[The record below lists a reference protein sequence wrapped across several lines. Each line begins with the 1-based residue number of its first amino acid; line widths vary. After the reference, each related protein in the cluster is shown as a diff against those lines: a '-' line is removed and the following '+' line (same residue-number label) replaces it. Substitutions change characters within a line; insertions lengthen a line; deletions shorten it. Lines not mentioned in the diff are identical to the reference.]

1 MYQIQFQNLMAAN
14 YLQQTMAGRGQT
26 TQSSLLTTTTP
37 TMNNNNNNNVI
48 SAASD
53 STNVN
58 TKRKLLANKKFND
71 QQQDNYDNHYDQSQ
85 DNNDNDSDNEK
96 QHQKFKKANRT
107 SGNGKVDHDLIKLN
121 KKNKSKPSTIHHNH
135 VY

>member
-26 TQSSLLTTTTP
+26 TQSSLLTTSTP
-37 TMNNNNNNNVI
+37 SINTNVI
-48 SAASD
+48 SITSD
-53 STNVN
+53 SPNVN
-58 TKRKLLANKKFND
+58 IKRKLLTNKKYD
-71 QQQDNYDNHYDQSQ
+71 QEQDNHDNNHDQFDQSQ
-85 DNNDNDSDNEK
+85 DINDNKSDDEQQQK
-96 QHQKFKKANRT
+96 QHKLKKTNRMN
-107 SGNGKVDHDLIKLN
+107 GNGKVDQDLIKLN